1 MKKMIL
7 AALAACMCVCLCFGI
22 FAACDDRSG
31 NGEQPAE
38 YTITANNGTGYT
50 VDAPASAKE
59 GDTVTVTVSVSDELR
74 TVQSVTANGTAC
86 TAGTDGSYTFTMP
99 AENVTVAV
107 SLGYIQTE
115 ILKGELISWRSD
127 TPAQIAKARE
137 EDASWASYR
146 IYFDFAQTTL
156 LSGNN
161 GATVTTLNPDI
172 IPQDA
177 LDDITWT
184 GDGSFKDSGSIL
196 IDVSKINLGTA
207 YIAVNIKSS
216 SPRADETIIKKLEV
230 VEYGKVET
238 PETWNETVIL
248 EITNDVW
255 REVSDKTLTLN
266 IFVDTMGLYGLP
278 ACSNNFEITEQETT
292 VTIKY
297 YAGYYFNVQLYYIDD
312 DEKAQSIPLLN
323 TSISQFGKFE
333 SPRLSFTL
341 PDASISLQTSNS

>member
-1 MKKMIL
+1 MKKTLL
-7 AALAACMCVCLCFGI
+7 AALAACLSVCLCFGI
-22 FAACDDRSG
+22 FAACGG
-31 NGEQPAE
+31 NEGEETQPAE
-38 YTITANNGTGYT
+38 YTITAESGAGYS
-50 VDAPASAKE
+50 VDAPDTAKQ

-86 TAGTDGSYTFTMP
+86 TAGTDGKYTFTMP
-99 AENVTVAV
+99 AENVTIAV

-115 ILKGELISWRSD
+115 MTSDLISWRSD
-127 TPAQIAKARE
+127 TPAQIAKSRE

-146 IYFDFAQTTL
+146 IYFDFAQRTTL
-156 LSGNN
+156 SSDND
-161 GATVTTLNPDI
+161 ATITTLNPDI

-177 LDDITWT
+177 IDEIVWT
-184 GDGSFKDSGSIL
+184 GDGSFKDSGSFE
-196 IDVSKINLGTA
+196 IDVAKINLGTA
-207 YIAVNIKSS
+207 YIAVNVKSS

-230 VEYGKVET
+230 VEYGEVET
-238 PETWNETVIL
+238 PETWNETVTL
-248 EITNDVW
+248 KITNDVW
-255 REVSDKTLTLN
+255 REVSDKTITFN

-312 DEKAQSIPLLN
+312 NEQIQSIPLLN
-323 TSISQFGKFE
+323 SSVSQFGKFE